1 LDATETSLGTVRSL
15 EYFVQNMEDRLAHKQ
30 SELADS
36 EKKCGELEAKIGQP
50 FEHESK
56 LQSFAVR
63 QKELEDAL
71 DITKN
76 QAANSLEAEATEQ
89 PVEVEPEAETESIQ
103 AAVRQ
108 TRGKT
113 TTAKN
118 PSKMRVAVAH

>member
-1 LDATETSLGTVRSL
+1 MDATETALGTVRSL

-50 FEHESK
+50 FEHEAK

-89 PVEVEPEAETESIQ
+89 AVEVETEAETESIQ

-108 TRGKT
+108 TRVKT
-113 TTAKN
+113 SKATAKV
-118 PSKMRVAVAH
+118 RLAVAN